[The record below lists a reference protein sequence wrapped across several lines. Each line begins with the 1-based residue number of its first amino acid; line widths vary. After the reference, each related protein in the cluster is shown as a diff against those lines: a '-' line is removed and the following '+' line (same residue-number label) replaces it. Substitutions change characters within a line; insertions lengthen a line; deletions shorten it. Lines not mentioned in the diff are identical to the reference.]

1 MKLFNI
7 LVLGLIYGASA
18 QSADWYLAPT
28 GTPTASVGGTNT
40 SVIDL
45 TYEMANHSPAVR
57 VYKDDCTTTATAVT
71 AQLKT
76 PLQSKDQRTSRSLT
90 QGMIQLCVRVDLL
103 DSTGT
108 SYNFKEQKLYVTV
121 DLTQGFTIAAVDVD
135 RTAAGVDNTNANT
148 EFGLNVCQCNASS
161 ICTTSTLVQGDA
173 AFVCI
178 TTTAGSGVQIASIQQ
193 LNYTQAGVITI
204 PAIANGVGNGLTDVT
219 NQGTSARIQSQLPS
233 VLLDPANIGI
243 PLVGNGVVVVRF
255 GTGRARKLR
264 FTIGNNAVDQTGG
277 ASASRLMQEQGT
289 ESQTGFSVRMALASS
304 PSEAQAPTEA
314 QPNTGALIGGIVGA
328 IAGVAIIVALVLAA
342 RRRKKDDDEQE
353 QAKSG
358 GRSGMVA

>member
-1 MKLFNI
+1 MTLTPTNQPTNQQRSQFPSHKIGFFLFHNIPETTAAMKLFNI

-45 TYEMANHSPAVR
+45 TYETANHSPAVR

-76 PLQSKDQRTSRSLT
+76 PTSIQGSTHLSLPVALNIDQTQVSSSNIWTTNGST

-193 LNYTQAGVITI
+193 LNYTQA
-204 PAIANGVGNGLTDVT
+204 
-219 NQGTSARIQSQLPS
+219 
-233 VLLDPANIGI
+233 
-243 PLVGNGVVVVRF
+243 
-255 GTGRARKLR
+255 
-264 FTIGNNAVDQTGG
+264 
-277 ASASRLMQEQGT
+277 E
-289 ESQTGFSVRMALASS
+289 
-304 PSEAQAPTEA
+304 
-314 QPNTGALIGGIVGA
+314 
-328 IAGVAIIVALVLAA
+328 
-342 RRRKKDDDEQE
+342 
-353 QAKSG
+353 
-358 GRSGMVA
+358 